1 MKKTILLLTV
11 LLLGTQSFASDISAS
26 YSNSS
31 FEEIFY
37 VDRVT
42 EIEMWQQPRLQ
53 YTPKN
58 LRTQYQMRFNGRTQT
73 GVASYTLPITDYD
86 TYITES
92 YFQDGKFYIKDN
104 TGKSFQTGELQEI
117 DTSALETA
125 IQNNTTNISNLT
137 TKVDNN
143 TTAIQNNTE
152 NINKLDTRVTNNTT
166 AIQTNADNITNLQN
180 NLNTT
185 NVQVNKNTQDIHNL
199 DSRVTTNTNNIEIN
213 RQNIESV
220 SNRVTQNTNQI
231 NTNTQNIQA
240 NTERLN
246 KHETQITKNTNDIK
260 TNAKNIEV
268 NRRNIQTNAKNIQ
281 KVSTQVQS
289 NTQNINALKNGM
301 ARVNTRMDS
310 MQSQIDRLDNR
321 LEQGLAT
328 VTALTALHPNP
339 RHQGKT
345 QISIGAGMYA
355 DNVAGAVGVFHYLN
369 DRVMLSAGASY
380 GGDSSFAGNVGITIG
395 F

>member
-1 MKKTILLLTV
+1 MKRLLLLT
-11 LLLGTQSFASDISAS
+11 LLIGLPSYAGNISAS
-26 YSNSS
+26 YSDSS
-31 FEEIFY
+31 FEEVFY
-37 VDRVT
+37 VDRLDS
-42 EIEMWQQPRLQ
+42 IEMWEQPKTK

-58 LRTQYQMRFNGRTQT
+58 LRTEQQMRFNGKEGTNSYN
-73 GVASYTLPITDYD
+73 SYTLHMTDYD
-86 TYITES
+86 TYITDS
-92 YFQDGKFYIKDN
+92 YFKDGKFYIKDN

-125 IQNNTTNISNLT
+125 IQNNTTNISNN
-137 TKVDNN
+137 TKS
-143 TTAIQNNTE
+143 
-152 NINKLDTRVTNNTT
+152 INRLDTRVTNNTN
-166 AIQTNADNITNLQN
+166 AIQANTINIE
-180 NLNTT
+180 
-185 NVQVNKNTQDIHNL
+185 KNRQDIQNL
-199 DSRVTTNTNNIEIN
+199 DGRVTNNTNNIEIN

-246 KHETQITKNTNDIK
+246 KHETQITKNTNNIE
-260 TNAKNIEV
+260 TNVKNIEV
-268 NRRNIQTNAKNIQ
+268 NRRNIKTNAKNIQ

-345 QISIGAGMYA
+345 QISVGAGMYA
-355 DNVAGAVGVFHYLN
+355 DNVAGAVGIFHYLN
-369 DRVMLSAGASY
+369 DKVMLSAGASY

>member
-1 MKKTILLLTV
+1 MKRTILLLTV
-11 LLLGTQSFASDISAS
+11 LLLGTQSFAADISAS

-31 FEEIFY
+31 FEEIFH
-37 VDRVT
+37 VDKVT

-104 TGKSFQTGELQEI
+104 TGKSFQTGELQEV

-125 IQNNTTNISNLT
+125 IQNNTTNINNLRT
-137 TKVDNN
+137 D
-143 TTAIQNNTE
+143 
-152 NINKLDTRVTNNTT
+152 LDTTN
-166 AIQTNADNITNLQN
+166 I
-180 NLNTT
+180 
-185 NVQVNKNTQDIHNL
+185 QVNKNTQDIKNL
-199 DSRVTTNTNNIEIN
+199 D
-213 RQNIESV
+213 
-220 SNRVTQNTNQI
+220 NRVTN
-231 NTNTQNIQA
+231 

-281 KVSTQVQS
+281 RVSSQVQT
-289 NTQNINALKNGM
+289 NTQNINALNNNVSKL
-301 ARVNTRMDS
+301 NTRVDNL
-310 MQSQIDRLDNR
+310 QSRVDRLDNR

-328 VTALTALHPNP
+328 VSALAGLHPNP
-339 RHQGKT
+339 RHQGRT
-345 QISIGAGMYA
+345 QVSVAAGMYA
-355 DNVAGAVGVFHYLN
+355 DNVAGAIGVFHYLN
-369 DRVMLSAGASY
+369 DKVMLSAGASY
-380 GGDSSFAGNVGITIG
+380 GGDNSFAGNVGITIG

>member
-1 MKKTILLLTV
+1 MKRTILLLTV
-11 LLLGTQSFASDISAS
+11 LLLGTQSFANDISAS

-31 FEEIFY
+31 FEEIFH

-104 TGKSFQTGELQEI
+104 TGKSFQTGELQEV
-117 DTSALETA
+117 DTSVLETA
-125 IQNNTTNISNLT
+125 IQNNTTNINNLRT
-137 TKVDNN
+137 D
-143 TTAIQNNTE
+143 
-152 NINKLDTRVTNNTT
+152 
-166 AIQTNADNITNLQN
+166 
-180 NLNTT
+180 LNTT
-185 NVQVNKNTQDIHNL
+185 NVQVDKNTQDIRNL
-199 DSRVTTNTNNIEIN
+199 DGRVTN
-213 RQNIESV
+213 
-220 SNRVTQNTNQI
+220 
-231 NTNTQNIQA
+231 

-246 KHETQITKNTNDIK
+246 KHETQIVKNTNGIK
-260 TNAKNIEV
+260 TNAKNIEI
-268 NRRNIQTNAKNIQ
+268 NRRNIQTNAQNIQ
-281 KVSTQVQS
+281 RVSSQVQT
-289 NTQNINALKNGM
+289 NTQNINALHNSVSKL
-301 ARVNTRMDS
+301 NTRVDNL
-310 MQSQIDRLDNR
+310 QSRVDRLDNR

-328 VTALTALHPNP
+328 VSALTGLHPNP
-339 RHQGKT
+339 RHQGRT
-345 QISIGAGMYA
+345 QVSVAAGMYA
-355 DNVAGAVGVFHYLN
+355 DNVAGAIGVFHYLN

>member
-31 FEEIFY
+31 FEEIFH

-117 DTSALETA
+117 DTSVLETA
-125 IQNNTTNISNLT
+125 IQNNTTNI
-137 TKVDNN
+137 
-143 TTAIQNNTE
+143 
-152 NINKLDTRVTNNTT
+152 
-166 AIQTNADNITNLQN
+166 N
-180 NLNTT
+180 NLRTDLDAT
-185 NVQVNKNTQDIHNL
+185 NVQVSKNTQDIKNL
-199 DSRVTTNTNNIEIN
+199 D
-213 RQNIESV
+213 
-220 SNRVTQNTNQI
+220 NRVTN
-231 NTNTQNIQA
+231 

-369 DRVMLSAGASY
+369 DKVMLSAGASY